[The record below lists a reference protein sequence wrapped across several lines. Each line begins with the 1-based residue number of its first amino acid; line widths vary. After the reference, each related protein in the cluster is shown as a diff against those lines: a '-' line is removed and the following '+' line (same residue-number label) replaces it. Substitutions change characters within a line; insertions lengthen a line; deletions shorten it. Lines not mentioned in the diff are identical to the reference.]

1 MVPSPK
7 LRSML
12 AVFLAASSLAAW
24 SQGPQQNLPQ
34 KDVKPV
40 SAWGKQT
47 FASTCAECHGL
58 DGKGSERAPNI
69 ADRQNVQRF
78 SDAQIFQIIENGVP
92 GTGMPAFHS
101 LSNSQIKTLVSYL
114 RTLQGREKTTSVPGD
129 PKRGKTIFF
138 GKAGCSGCHMV
149 AGEGGFIASDL
160 SAYARVHSIKQIH
173 DDITKPADGQ
183 NGRVRLVTA
192 ILRGGEKY
200 VGRVRDEDNFSL
212 QLETLDGAFH
222 FMSKSDIEKLEY
234 DSKPLMPSDYSSRLE
249 PGELDDIVSYLMS
262 LAGTGESEAHT
273 KVDEWEQ

>member
-1 MVPSPK
+1 MVPNSK
-7 LRSML
+7 SRSVL
-12 AVFLAASSLAAW
+12 AVFLAASSLVVW
-24 SQGPQQNLPQ
+24 SQGAQQSLPQ
-34 KDVKPV
+34 KGIKSV
-40 SAWGKQT
+40 SSGGKQA

-69 ADRQNVQRF
+69 ADRQTVQRL
-78 SDAQIFQIIENGVP
+78 SDAQIFQIIENGIP

-114 RTLQGREKTTSVPGD
+114 RTLQGREKTTSLPGD
-129 PKRGKTIFF
+129 PTRGKTIFF

-160 SAYARVHSIKQIH
+160 SAYAGVHSVKQIR
-173 DDITKPADGQ
+173 DDITKPADSQ
-183 NGRVRLVTA
+183 NGRVRLVTTT
-192 ILRGGEKY
+192 LHGGEKY

-262 LAGTGESEAHT
+262 LAGASESGPHT
-273 KVDEWEQ
+273 KAEEWEQ